1 LRQDLRRVQCGRG
14 FAIRGP
20 LDACEEQP
28 MTRPA
33 ETVLLVDDEPGV
45 RWALSRQLEA
55 KGYRV
60 HSGSNGQEA
69 LALLASGVQIDLLVT
84 DIAMPDVGGIE
95 LVERALQLRPGL
107 PVLIMSGHG
116 MDDSIEGAV
125 KRGSRFLTKPFSR
138 AVFLSEVRSLLD
150 SARCET

>member
-1 LRQDLRRVQCGRG
+1 M
-14 FAIRGP
+14 GP
-20 LDACEEQP
+20 LDAREEP
-28 MTRPA
+28 TMRPA

-45 RWALSRQLEA
+45 RWALSRHLEA

-60 HSGSNGQEA
+60 HSGSNGEEA
-69 LALLASGVQIDLLVT
+69 LALLGSGVQVDLLVT
-84 DIAMPDVGGIE
+84 DIAMPHVCGIE

-107 PVLIMSGHG
+107 PVLLMSGHG
-116 MDDSIEGAV
+116 ADASIDGVV

-150 SARCET
+150 SARQETNE